1 MILITY
7 GTRPEYIKVKPLIDS
22 FIENGIK
29 FKTLFTGQHKTLV
42 DNNADF
48 NLEISNDSDNRLN
61 NIISSCALLND
72 EYFKGITHVLVQG
85 DTTSAL
91 GIALSAFNRKI
102 DVIHLEAGLRTYDI
116 ENPYPEE
123 TNRQLIARIAN
134 IHFCPTEL
142 NYQNLINEKVQGDLH
157 VVGNTGLDNLS
168 QYLPMCEY
176 GDTVLIT
183 LHRRENHDIIDEWFY
198 EINELA
204 KNYSD
209 LKFILPMHPNPNVQ
223 KYKKILTNVEII
235 EPLAHDELI
244 KLLIKTKL
252 VITDSGGL
260 QEECSFFNKK
270 CLVCRKI
277 TERPESIGLTSFM
290 IDLPNDLSSMFK
302 THIDDFK
309 TSGNSPFGDGN
320 ASKKISEIIKNKY
333 ISDDMSINDNEI
345 CLLIPSYNRYD
356 KLVETLT
363 NINEY
368 EGLNV
373 IVYNDGSNDERY
385 KTIES
390 QFKNVKVVHN
400 SKNNGKVGYN
410 DTARAL
416 LNEGL
421 STNFK
426 WFIYYADDMLL
437 CKDFTKHI
445 KPLFS
450 EKNIVNIFSLHSH
463 GWGCSAYIDGFF
475 TMSKESVSM
484 IHRLIPGKLK
494 DVENKSTGVWS
505 SVTKEFSL
513 MRTKLSGFKLSCLNY
528 SLCQHYGND
537 DSKLHPKFR
546 LKTPIIAHN
555 FYDDFYG
562 EEIKIIS
569 TSGTVHE
576 SNNNI
581 IKKKS
586 SEGTLNGDKN
596 IKKVSKDINNE
607 VKIQETPKPT
617 QAIINTP
624 INIVK
629 TNLKKESVPEKMQK
643 PKTINKT
650 HSELFM
656 GKSMKK
662 KLRFGRK

>member
-22 FIENGIK
+22 FIENKIK

-48 NLEISNDSDNRLN
+48 NLEISNNGDNRLN
-61 NIISSCALLND
+61 NIISSCVLLND

-142 NYQNLINEKVQGDLH
+142 NYQNLINEKVLGDLH

-176 GDTVLIT
+176 TDTVLIT

-209 LKFILPMHPNPNVQ
+209 LKFVLPMHPNPNVQ

-290 IDLPNDLSSMFK
+290 IDSPNDLSSMFNI
-302 THIDDFK
+302 HIGDFK

-320 ASKKISEIIKNKY
+320 ASNKISEIIKNKY
-333 ISDDMSINDNEI
+333 ISDDMGINDNEI
-345 CLLIPSYNRYD
+345 CILIPSYNRYD

-368 EGLNV
+368 DGLNV

-385 KTIES
+385 KSIET

-400 SKNNGKVGYN
+400 SKNNGKIGYN

-416 LNEGL
+416 LNEAL
-421 STNFK
+421 STDFK

-475 TMSKESVSM
+475 TMSKESVRM
-484 IHRLIPGKLK
+484 VHRLIPGRLK

-546 LKTPIIAHN
+546 LKTPIVAHN

-562 EEIKIIS
+562 QEIKIIS
-569 TSGTVHE
+569 TSGTVSE
-576 SNNNI
+576 PNNF

-586 SEGTLNGDKN
+586 SEDTSSGN
-596 IKKVSKDINNE
+596 KVVNE
-607 VKIQETPKPT
+607 EAKVQEQPKPT
-617 QAIINTP
+617 KAIINTP
-624 INIVK
+624 IVTEKPKI
-629 TNLKKESVPEKMQK
+629 KKQETPEKMQK

-650 HSELFM
+650 HGELFM
-656 GKSMKK
+656 GKAYKK
-662 KLRFGRK
+662 KLRFGKK